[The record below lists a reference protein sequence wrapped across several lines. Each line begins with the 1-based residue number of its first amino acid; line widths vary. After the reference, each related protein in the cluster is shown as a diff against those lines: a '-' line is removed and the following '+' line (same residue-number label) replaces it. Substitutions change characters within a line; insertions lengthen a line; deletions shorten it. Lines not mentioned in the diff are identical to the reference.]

1 MILFKR
7 PQCCDKGAFTYYF
20 NKNKMTGYVK
30 ALRLNFTVNQS
41 VTGCGNHYD
50 HVLANK
56 ASANFNTE
64 VG

>member
-1 MILFKR
+1 
-7 PQCCDKGAFTYYF
+7 
-20 NKNKMTGYVK
+20 MTGYVK